1 MHLSSSFS
9 ASPLLIGIILG
20 SLEAGPLHIGSA
32 GMAPALAQ
40 APIEQEFTP
49 QEFDFTAPAGIPTQ
63 PADPPPQSL
72 TPASPMA
79 PAADLPS
86 LGELPAPPSLP
97 TYSFD
102 QQSPTQDPNLGFQP
116 APPSLSPDPLVGRPA
131 EQTAYTYVRPSGLT
145 PGIPQTT
152 VERGGLP
159 RGTAL
164 PLTVYREIIFPP
176 FQSISGQLEIASPV
190 LDRFG
195 QTVIPAGSV
204 VWGTFEPVYEDQNT
218 TRETGEDP
226 NFSRRVIGSRFLAT
240 RITINQ
246 ATYLLQGQSDFMPT
260 GFDPQADLGTVAL
273 RGAGYGAAGGL
284 ALGLLT
290 GGVGFIPMVAGS
302 LAGAAAGT
310 TNIDR
315 VITLRPNYVLSVEL
329 TDDLILQ

>member
-1 MHLSSSFS
+1 MRLSPSFS
-9 ASPLLIGIILG
+9 VSPLVIGITLG
-20 SLEAGPLHIGSA
+20 SLHTGSLQIGSA
-32 GMAPALAQ
+32 GMAPVVAQ
-40 APIEQEFTP
+40 ALMGQEFTA
-49 QEFDFTAPAGIPTQ
+49 QEFDFTAPAGIPMQ

-72 TPASPMA
+72 TPASPIA
-79 PAADLPS
+79 PASDLPS
-86 LGELPAPPSLP
+86 LGELPTPPSLP

-102 QQSPTQDPNLGFQP
+102 QQSSTPDPNVGFQP
-116 APPSLSPDPLVGRPA
+116 APGIPDQSVGRPA

-152 VERGGLP
+152 VERGELP
-159 RGTAL
+159 RGTLL

-176 FQSISGQLEIASPV
+176 FQAISGQLEIASPV
-190 LDRFG
+190 LDRYG

-204 VWGTFEPVYEDQNT
+204 VWGTFEPVYEDQDT

-226 NFSRRVIGSRFLAT
+226 NFSRRVIGSRFLAN

-284 ALGLLT
+284 AFGLLT

-315 VITLRPNYVLSVEL
+315 VITLRPNYVLSVGL